1 MEILVIALCALAV
14 VGMLLLLALKP
25 ELHLG
30 KITLSTFWLTP
41 FLIAVILLATGLEK
55 WDYFVSFLTSPTAIN
70 PLEILLLFF
79 SMAFISIVLDEAGF
93 FAYLASKT
101 VSVAKGSQFAV
112 FTLLYLLTSFL
123 TVFTSNDIIILT
135 FTPFLIYFSKEAK
148 VNPVPYLV
156 GEFVAANSWSL
167 LFLIGNP
174 TNIYLSG
181 SFNLS
186 FAQYFLK
193 MWPSTLFAGIASF
206 SIMILLFHQQLLVPF
221 SATPS
226 VSPIKDKPLMVASLT
241 TLLVCLLLMV
251 ISSFIALPLWA
262 ISACSALALLLFCF
276 FYALFKKKVW
286 PSLGDSLKR
295 LPFEVAPFVLSM
307 FVLVLALKSAGI
319 TGKIGSFLNSGD
331 SIWTYGFASFF
342 SANFINNIPMSVL
355 FSEVIK
361 DSGGNLNAVY
371 ASIIGSNLGAFL
383 SPVGALAGVM
393 WMSILKNHGI
403 KFTFFD
409 FLKYGS
415 LIAIPSLALS
425 LLGLCL

>member
-1 MEILVIALCALAV
+1 MEILIIVLCALAV
-14 VGMLLLLALKP
+14 VGMLLFLALKP
-25 ELHLG
+25 EFHLG
-30 KITLSTFWLTP
+30 RITLSTFWLTP
-41 FLIAVILLATGLEK
+41 FLVAVVLLATGLEK

-193 MWPSTLFAGIASF
+193 MWPSTLFGGIASF
-206 SIMILLFHQQLLVPF
+206 SIMVLLFHRQLLVPF
-221 SATPS
+221 SAAPS
-226 VSPIKDKPLMVASLT
+226 VSPIKDKPLMIASLT
-241 TLLVCLLLMV
+241 TLLVCLVLMV
-251 ISSFIALPLWA
+251 VSSFIALPLWA
-262 ISACSALALLLFCF
+262 ISTYSALALLLFCF
-276 FYALFKKKVW
+276 VYALFKKTIW

-295 LPFEVAPFVLSM
+295 LPYEVAPFVLSM
-307 FVLVLALKSAGI
+307 FALVLALKNAGI
-319 TGKIGSFLNSGD
+319 TGQIGSFLNSGN
-331 SIWTYGFASFF
+331 SVWTYGFASFF